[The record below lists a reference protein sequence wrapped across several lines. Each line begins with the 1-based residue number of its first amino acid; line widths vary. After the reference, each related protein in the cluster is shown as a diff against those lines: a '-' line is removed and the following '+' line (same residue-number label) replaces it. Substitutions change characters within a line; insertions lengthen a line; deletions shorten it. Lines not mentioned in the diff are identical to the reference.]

1 MFLLLVVLLM
11 INLMLPY
18 FFQENDTDF
27 SDFKKEVR
35 TFEESQKRISDSIN
49 SSFKYKKP
57 DISRLHPFPFD
68 PNKLPESKWKEI
80 GLTDRQIKIIKNYEA
95 KGGHFYKKNDLKKIY
110 GISTEAF
117 EVLEPYIRIEMQF
130 DEKPDQKLDLV
141 EIRPFPFDPNELD
154 EAAWLSMG
162 LREKLVRTIIN
173 YRNKG
178 GRFYEA
184 EDVKNIYGMRE
195 NEYKVLESF
204 INIKKDTLK
213 AFKKKV
219 IANDLL
225 LDINSADTLDLQQL
239 KGVGPSYARRIV
251 KYRDRLGGFCYK
263 GQLME
268 VYGMDS
274 LRYLG
279 IMENVFVETDSIQRI
294 NINEAGIKQLIKHP
308 YIEFYLAKSIVKY
321 RKEIGGYSELEQLKE
336 ANLIYEELYQKIKP
350 YICLN

>member
-1 MFLLLVVLLM
+1 MLLLLVVLLL

-18 FFQENDTDF
+18 FFNESDIDF
-27 SDFKKEVR
+27 SDFEKEVR
-35 TFEESQKRISDSIN
+35 AFEESQKRISDSLN
-49 SSFKYKKP
+49 SIYKYKKP

-68 PNKLPESKWKEI
+68 PNDLPESKWKEI
-80 GLTDRQIKIIKNYEA
+80 GLTERQIKIIKNYEA
-95 KGGHFYKKNDLKKIY
+95 KGGHFYKKSDLKKIY
-110 GISTEAF
+110 GISTEEF
-117 EVLEPYIRIEMQF
+117 EVLEPYIRIKKQF
-130 DEKPDQKLDLV
+130 DEKPEQKYEIV
-141 EIRPFPFDPNELD
+141 EIHPFPFDPNELD
-154 EAAWLSMG
+154 EEAWLSMG
-162 LREKLVRTIIN
+162 LRERLVKTIIN

-178 GRFYEA
+178 GRFYEI

-195 NEYKVLESF
+195 NEYKALEPF

-213 AFKKKV
+213 TFKKKL

-239 KGVGPSYARRIV
+239 KGIGPSYARRIV
-251 KYRDRLGGFCYK
+251 KYRERLGGYNYK

-274 LRYLG
+274 LRYSG
-279 IMENVFVETDSIQRI
+279 IKENVFVETDSIQKI

-321 RKEIGGYSELEQLKE
+321 RKEIGTYSELEQLKE
-336 ANLIYEELYQKIKP
+336 ANLIYEELYQKIVP
-350 YICLN
+350 YICLK